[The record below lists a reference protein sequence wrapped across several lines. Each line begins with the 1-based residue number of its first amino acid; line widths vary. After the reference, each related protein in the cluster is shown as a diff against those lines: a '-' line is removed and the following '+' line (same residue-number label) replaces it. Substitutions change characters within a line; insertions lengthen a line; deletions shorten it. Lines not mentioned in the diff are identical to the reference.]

1 MMNELPLFAT
11 AYLPPIIYFAYLQQ
25 FNRISI
31 EQYETFPKQTYRNRT
46 LIVTANGPLVLSVPV
61 IRPFGNHTATKDIKI
76 SHQERWNIRHWR
88 AIESAYNT
96 SPYFLYY
103 KDDIEKIILSHQ
115 DSLLEMNHLLMTT
128 LLKQLKIDCEITY
141 TNDFIPERGGN
152 DYRFSITPKKPASP
166 TLFPPY
172 CQVFD
177 SQMSFLPNM
186 SILDLLFN
194 VGPDSKRYLTSIV
207 SRETRKQ
214 SC

>member
-1 MMNELPLFAT
+1 MIEEHPVFAT

-25 FNRISI
+25 FKSICI

-61 IRPFGNHTATKDIKI
+61 IRPFGNHTATHDMVI

-103 KDDIEKIILSHQ
+103 KDAIEKILLDHH
-115 DSLLEMNHLLMTT
+115 DSLLEMNHQLLTT
-128 LLKQLKIDCEITY
+128 LLKQLKIDCQIRY
-141 TNDFIPERGGN
+141 TDDFVPEGASN
-152 DYRFSITPKKPASP
+152 DYRYSITPKKPASP
-166 TLFPPY
+166 TLFPTY

-177 SQMSFLPNM
+177 SQMPFLPNM

-194 VGPDSKRYLTSIV
+194 VGPDSKRYLERVV
-207 SRETRKQ
+207 SRETNE
-214 SC
+214 